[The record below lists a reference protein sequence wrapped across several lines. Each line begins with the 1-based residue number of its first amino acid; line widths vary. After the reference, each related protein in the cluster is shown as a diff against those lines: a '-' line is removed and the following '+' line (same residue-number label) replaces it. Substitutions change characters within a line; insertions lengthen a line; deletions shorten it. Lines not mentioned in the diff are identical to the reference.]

1 MRLSKLRIEN
11 FKRIKTVELEL
22 ADVNILV
29 GVNGSGKSSIL
40 QAIHLACCVT
50 RQSDRVEKFKTSTV
64 GIDELDYLP
73 TDNYKMLGHN
83 AIWGNKAGTSSSKVV
98 LTFLRDD
105 NEIAASCELRSA
117 RNAGIS
123 ITGTVPLEL
132 TDLLRKKQKFFSAYI
147 PGISG
152 IPNKEEKKAKKVILK
167 ACSYGDSNIILR
179 NALLLLKEMDK
190 ENLSVIERWISQ
202 IIGPVK
208 ILIDYNDERDLIIN
222 CQLVMGSS
230 SRPIELVGTG
240 YLQLIQVFSYVL
252 LFKPGI
258 LLIDEPDT
266 HLHPTVQE
274 KLVQVLATVASERNL
289 RILLTTHSPFI
300 VRGAPL
306 SAKVYWVKDG
316 VIESKNRQQVE
327 LALGW
332 GAFGKKIIIVS
343 EDTDTALLRKII
355 AQWPELDKFVA
366 FYPGTGYT
374 NIPTPKQTSEICDAL
389 GGKYKIV
396 VHRDRDS
403 LTDDEVE
410 TLTAEY
416 AEKGTCLWFPD
427 FSDIESY
434 FCQNAFLQ
442 SLLGCSEEEANAHVE
457 VLLDQHAEPI
467 RDQFKKQRAEHN
479 KELHKEGGGP
489 TNEAVWEAFQT
500 RHLKGAKGK
509 FVFNQ
514 LKNKIPGNVFS
525 VDTVLKHSPAVHI
538 APGLKVNIEQL
549 LQTDYVPVSE

>member
-1 MRLSKLRIEN
+1 MRLSKLKIEN

-83 AIWGNKAGTSSSKVV
+83 VIWGNKAGTSSSKVG

-105 NEIAASCELRSA
+105 NEITASCELRSA

-123 ITGTVPLEL
+123 ITGTVPLDL
-132 TDLLRKKQKFFSAYI
+132 TDFLRKKQKFFSAYI

-179 NALLLLKEMDK
+179 NALLLLKDMDI
-190 ENLSVIERWISQ
+190 ENLSIIEGWISQ

-208 ILIDYNDERDLIIN
+208 ILIEYNDERDLIIN
-222 CQLVMGSS
+222 CQITMGGS

-289 RILLTTHSPFI
+289 RVLLTTHSPFI

-343 EDTDTALLRKII
+343 EDTDTALLRKLI
-355 AQWPELDKFVA
+355 AQWPDLDKFVA

-374 NIPTPKQTSEICDAL
+374 NIPTPKQTAEICDAL
-389 GGKYKIV
+389 GGMYKIV

-403 LTDDEVE
+403 LTDQEVE
-410 TLTAEY
+410 TLVAEY
-416 AEKGTCLWFPD
+416 AEKGTSLWFPD
-427 FSDIESY
+427 LSDLEAY
-434 FCQNAFLQ
+434 FCQSTFLQ
-442 SLLGCSEEEANAHVE
+442 SLLGCSEEEANAYME
-457 VLLDQHAEPI
+457 ALLAQHATPI
-467 RDQFKKQRAEHN
+467 RDQFDKHRTAHN
-479 KELHKEGGGP
+479 EELHKAGGSP
-489 TNEAVWEAFQT
+489 TNDHVWETFQT
-500 RHLKGAKGK
+500 RPLKGAKGK
-509 FVFNQ
+509 YVFKQ
-514 LKNKIPGNVFS
+514 LKNKIPGNAFR
-525 VDTVLKHSPAVHI
+525 DDAILNHSPAVHI
-538 APGLKVNIEQL
+538 AMSLKLKLEQL
-549 LQTDYVPVSE
+549 LAN